1 MSNKRRNLVLQAFNK
16 LDTNGDGII
25 EPDDLIN
32 IYDATQHPDVISG
45 RKSAAD
51 VLREFLDTF
60 DIGGIVDGKVTQQ
73 EFENYYNNLSAL
85 IDDDNY
91 FELMMRSSW
100 RISGGEGHAANSA
113 GRRVLASNTDGSQS
127 VEEIQND
134 LGLRANDKAGVLS
147 RLKAQGR
154 NNASSIS
161 LFAGGDS
168 DAIELDRP
176 ASARSNPITGVNV
189 STRKDFRRTS
199 LGGGH
204 TFKIA

>member
-32 IYDATQHPDVISG
+32 IYDAAQHPDVISG

-154 NNASSIS
+154 NNVGIPM
-161 LFAGGDS
+161 L
-168 DAIELDRP
+168 
-176 ASARSNPITGVNV
+176 SN
-189 STRKDFRRTS
+189 
-199 LGGGH
+199 
-204 TFKIA
+204 